1 MKTLLPL
8 IAVAAL
14 ADISPARALP
24 GQPAQRLQALAN
36 ATVVGELAT
45 QRVGTPS
52 RHHGPAH
59 PHAYRYR
66 GGRYPYRGTYEDYR
80 RDLSPPS
87 TATPMERVPQVAPLA
102 PRIGQ

>member
-1 MKTLLPL
+1 MRTLLPL
-8 IAVAAL
+8 IAIAAL
-14 ADISPARALP
+14 VEISPARALTD
-24 GQPAQRLQALAN
+24 QAQALQGLAQV
-36 ATVVGELAT
+36 TVVREPAT
-45 QRVGTPS
+45 QRAGTPS

-87 TATPMERVPQVAPLA
+87 TAAPMERVPQVAPLA